1 MFDLIG
7 LDSDVSGSHGDIRDL
22 ESLSR
27 AMTDFAP
34 DIVIHMAA
42 QPLVRRSYVEPVETF
57 STNVLGTVNVMEA
70 VRRTPSVQVMVN
82 VTSDKCYENTEAARP
97 FRESDPMG
105 GSDPYSASKG
115 CAELAAS
122 AWNKSFF
129 QDGGPAMVSV
139 RAGNV
144 IGGGDFGEDRLLPD
158 MVRAYSRGKL
168 SRFVPP
174 RLFVR
179 GSLFWNRCPVIFNSP
194 KKHFWGIGIGSAA
207 GILAL
212 NPKTHRLS
220 VKWWT
225 VSLHAGA
232 MARGA
237 RWTGTTTRMRPVFFV
252 WIAPRQRKSWDGP

>member
-1 MFDLIG
+1 
-7 LDSDVSGSHGDIRDL
+7 
-22 ESLSR
+22 
-27 AMTDFAP
+27 MTDFAP

-158 MVRAYSRGKL
+158 MVRAYSRGEAVQI
-168 SRFVPP
+168 R
-174 RLFVR
+174 
-179 GSLFWNRCPVIFNSP
+179 SP
-194 KKHFWGIGIGSAA
+194 KAIRPWQFVLEPLSGYLQ
-207 GILAL
+207 LAQEAFL
-212 NPKTHRLS
+212 GNRDWVGGWNFGPESEDTQ
-220 VKWWT
+220 T
-225 VSLHAGA
+225 VGEVVDSFTTRWA

-252 WIAPRQRKSWDGP
+252 WIAPRQRKSWDGPLERESVSPSTGPLNGTRRGT